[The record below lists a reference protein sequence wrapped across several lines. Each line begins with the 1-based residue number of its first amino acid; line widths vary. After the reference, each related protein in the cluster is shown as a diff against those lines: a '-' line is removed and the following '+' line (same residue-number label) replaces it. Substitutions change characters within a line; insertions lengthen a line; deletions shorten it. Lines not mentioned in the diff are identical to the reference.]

1 MCREDQLAY
10 LIAWPVFGN
19 VGGCA
24 GEAEA
29 RKGAARGRRSGG
41 AVLSTAGRH
50 AAARP
55 CSEQAGVEVDISD
68 FAGGSRALQA
78 LVGGSADV
86 VTGAFDHT
94 IQMQAKNQ
102 PVVALVELGQFPGFV
117 LALLNAKAAAY
128 RSPADL
134 KGMKIGVT
142 APGSST
148 HFMALQ
154 LMAKSGLKPDDASF
168 VGVGATTTAV
178 AAVKRGEIDAIVN
191 TDPAV
196 ALLQRDGLIKIVADT
211 RTRDGTRDVY
221 GGIYP
226 AAVMYAL
233 AGIHREESAHGS
245 GPGER
250 VRARTCVHAKPHTR
264 GSRGRRPRGI
274 RAWRQ
279 AALCPGDQEQPP
291 DVFAR
296 RPLHPRRRPRPRYAC
311 SRRSIP
317 TCAMRRSISPR
328 PTRIDSWRRRRRSNS
343 ARGGAAD
350 LLDLQ
355 PKPRDDARPL
365 GGFAIDIGIVLGG
378 RRH

>member
-1 MCREDQLAY
+1 MSWPTLLLGLFLATPAAAQEKPE
-10 LIAWPVFGN
+10 LAKVRLA
-19 VGGCA
+19 VGGQ
-24 GEAEA
+24 
-29 RKGAARGRRSGG
+29 AALYYLPLVVTQRLGLFR
-41 AVLSTAGRH
+41 
-50 AAARP
+50 
-55 CSEQAGVEVDISD
+55 EAGVEVDISD

-168 VGVGATTTAV
+168 LGVGATTTAV

-196 ALLQRDGLIKIVADT
+196 ALLQREGLIKIVADT
-211 RTRDGTRDVY
+211 RTRDGTREVY

-226 AAVMYAL
+226 AAVMYASP
-233 AGIHREESAHGS
+233 AFID
-245 GPGER
+245 
-250 VRARTCVHAKPHTR
+250 KNPHTVQALVNAFVR
-264 GSRGRRPRGI
+264 GLAFMRSHSPEEVAAVVPEEYALGDKPLYVQAIKKSLPMFSPDGRFAREG
-274 RAWRQ
+274 AET
-279 AALCPGDQEQPP
+279 AYSVLKAFDP
-291 DVFAR
+291 DVRNAK
-296 RPLHPRRRPRPRYAC
+296 
-311 SRRSIP
+311 
-317 TCAMRRSISPR
+317 
-328 PTRIDSWRRRRRSNS
+328 IDL
-343 ARGGAAD
+343 AATYTD
-350 LLDLQ
+350 RFVEKA
-355 PKPRDDARPL
+355 PPVK
-365 GGFAIDIGIVLGG
+365 
-378 RRH
+378 

>member
-1 MCREDQLAY
+1 MSWPTLLLGLFLATPAAAQEKPE
-10 LIAWPVFGN
+10 LAKVRLA
-19 VGGCA
+19 VGGQ
-24 GEAEA
+24 
-29 RKGAARGRRSGG
+29 AALYYLPLVVTQRLGLFR
-41 AVLSTAGRH
+41 
-50 AAARP
+50 
-55 CSEQAGVEVDISD
+55 EAGVEVDISD

-168 VGVGATTTAV
+168 LGVGATTTAV

-196 ALLQRDGLIKIVADT
+196 ALLQREGLIKIVADT
-211 RTRDGTRDVY
+211 RTRDGTREVY

-226 AAVMYAL
+226 AAVMYASP
-233 AGIHREESAHGS
+233 AFID
-245 GPGER
+245 
-250 VRARTCVHAKPHTR
+250 KNPHTVQALVNAFVR
-264 GSRGRRPRGI
+264 GLAFTRSHSPEEVAAVVPEEYALGDKPLYVQAIKNSLPMFSPDGRFAREG
-274 RAWRQ
+274 AET
-279 AALCPGDQEQPP
+279 AYSVLKAFDP
-291 DVFAR
+291 DVRNAK
-296 RPLHPRRRPRPRYAC
+296 
-311 SRRSIP
+311 
-317 TCAMRRSISPR
+317 
-328 PTRIDSWRRRRRSNS
+328 IDL
-343 ARGGAAD
+343 AATYTD
-350 LLDLQ
+350 RFVEKA
-355 PKPRDDARPL
+355 PPVK
-365 GGFAIDIGIVLGG
+365 
-378 RRH
+378 

>member
-1 MCREDQLAY
+1 MSWPTLLLGLFLATPAAAQEKPE
-10 LIAWPVFGN
+10 LAKVRLA
-19 VGGCA
+19 VGGQ
-24 GEAEA
+24 
-29 RKGAARGRRSGG
+29 AALYYLPLVVTQRLGLFR
-41 AVLSTAGRH
+41 
-50 AAARP
+50 
-55 CSEQAGVEVDISD
+55 EAGVEVDISD

-168 VGVGATTTAV
+168 LGVGATTTAV

-196 ALLQRDGLIKIVADT
+196 ALLQREGLIKIVADT
-211 RTRDGTRDVY
+211 RTRDGTREVY

-226 AAVMYAL
+226 AAVMYASP
-233 AGIHREESAHGS
+233 AFID
-245 GPGER
+245 
-250 VRARTCVHAKPHTR
+250 KNPHTVQALVNAFVR
-264 GSRGRRPRGI
+264 GLAFMRSHSPEEVAAVVPEEYALGDKPLYVQAIKNSLPMFSPDGRFAREG
-274 RAWRQ
+274 AET
-279 AALCPGDQEQPP
+279 AHSVLKAFDP
-291 DVFAR
+291 DVRNAK
-296 RPLHPRRRPRPRYAC
+296 
-311 SRRSIP
+311 
-317 TCAMRRSISPR
+317 
-328 PTRIDSWRRRRRSNS
+328 IDL
-343 ARGGAAD
+343 AATYTD
-350 LLDLQ
+350 RFVEKA
-355 PKPRDDARPL
+355 PPVK
-365 GGFAIDIGIVLGG
+365 
-378 RRH
+378 

>member
-1 MCREDQLAY
+1 MSWPTLLLGLFLATSAAAQEKPE
-10 LIAWPVFGN
+10 LAKVRLA
-19 VGGCA
+19 VGGQ
-24 GEAEA
+24 
-29 RKGAARGRRSGG
+29 AALYYLPLVVTQRLGLFR
-41 AVLSTAGRH
+41 
-50 AAARP
+50 
-55 CSEQAGVEVDISD
+55 EAGVEVDISD

-168 VGVGATTTAV
+168 LGVGATTTAV

-196 ALLQRDGLIKIVADT
+196 ALLQREGLIKIVADT
-211 RTRDGTRDVY
+211 RTRDGTREVY

-226 AAVMYAL
+226 AAVMYASP
-233 AGIHREESAHGS
+233 AFID
-245 GPGER
+245 
-250 VRARTCVHAKPHTR
+250 KNPHTVQALVNAFVR
-264 GSRGRRPRGI
+264 GLAFMRSHSPEEVAAVVPEEYALGDKPLYVQAIKNSLPMFSPDGRFAREG
-274 RAWRQ
+274 AET
-279 AALCPGDQEQPP
+279 AYSVLKAFDP
-291 DVFAR
+291 DVRNAK
-296 RPLHPRRRPRPRYAC
+296 
-311 SRRSIP
+311 
-317 TCAMRRSISPR
+317 
-328 PTRIDSWRRRRRSNS
+328 IDL
-343 ARGGAAD
+343 AATYTD
-350 LLDLQ
+350 RFVEKA
-355 PKPRDDARPL
+355 PPVK
-365 GGFAIDIGIVLGG
+365 
-378 RRH
+378 